1 MLNDILSLDD
11 VKLLVNDFYGKV
23 REDALLGPVFND
35 RIQDRWPQHLSK
47 MYQFWETVLLGNHTY
62 YGAPFPPHA
71 KLPVDSS
78 HFNRWLQLFEA
89 TVDEHFSGE
98 IAEEAKWRGRKM
110 AAIFQTKIAHF
121 RANQSKESLM

>member
-121 RANQSKESLM
+121 QANQSKESLM